1 MSRKETKASGMDGK
15 DRTAFTLFAFL
26 CLAGILTLFSQTS
39 LQTSNADGSHR
50 TSLNPNGKV
59 DSSLDHILPRALE
72 SGAAF
77 KKTPEKKAKAK
88 AKAKAKS
95 EGQVLR
101 LR

>member
-26 CLAGILTLFSQTS
+26 CLAGILTLFSQTN

-59 DSSLDHILPRALE
+59 DSSLDHILPQALE
-72 SGAAF
+72 SGDAF
-77 KKTPEKKAKAK
+77 KKKLEKKDKPQ
-88 AKAKAKS
+88 AKS
-95 EGQVLR
+95 QGQVLR